1 MLPEIL
7 DSLEDLVDT
16 MVPLLSL
23 IVIMLGAYGITR
35 AWRRGSPSRE
45 SLESIDD
52 KLNQLLEHSEVL
64 RGELGEIQD
73 RVEFTERLL
82 TKAQAA
88 RETNPDG

>member
-16 MVPLLSL
+16 MVPLFTVMVL
-23 IVIMLGAYGITR
+23 MLGAYGIAR
-35 AWRRGSPSRE
+35 VWRRGSPSRE
-45 SLESIDD
+45 ALESIDD
-52 KLNQLLEHSEVL
+52 KLNQLLEHSDVL

-82 TKAQAA
+82 TKAQIGD
-88 RETNPDG
+88 TNPDG